1 VKATRR
7 FGLALLVAVLA
18 ALPRAAGA
26 CAVCMSGR
34 EDDNQR
40 AFLAG
45 TILLSTLPVAL
56 IGGIAWW
63 VRRRAREIAAQ
74 EAAARSGVA

>member
-1 VKATRR
+1 MRR
-7 FGLALLVAVLA
+7 LALLALAAFVA
-18 ALPRAAGA
+18 ALPRAAEA
-26 CAVCMSGR
+26 CAVCLSGR

-56 IGGIAWW
+56 IGGIAWYI
-63 VRRRAREIAAQ
+63 RRRAREIAAR
-74 EAAARSGVA
+74 EAAAHEGAAAS